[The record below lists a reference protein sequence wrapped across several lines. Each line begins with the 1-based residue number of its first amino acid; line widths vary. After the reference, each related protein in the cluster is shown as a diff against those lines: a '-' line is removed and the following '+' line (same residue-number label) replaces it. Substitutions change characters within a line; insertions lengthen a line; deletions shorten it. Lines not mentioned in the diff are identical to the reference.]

1 MDPGQ
6 KPNQSLGE
14 LSAVAALLC
23 PPDRQAGFLIL
34 GTSGK
39 EGQAAWARACSLTEI
54 AEIAQ
59 TGGKLFIM

>member
-54 AEIAQ
+54 AQ

>member
-14 LSAVAALLC
+14 LSAVAVLC

-34 GTSGK
+34 GPSGK
-39 EGQAAWARACSLTEI
+39 EDQTAWARACSLTEI
-54 AEIAQ
+54 AQ